1 MDMRRR
7 LTYLAV
13 VLLTISIVIA
23 VIVPRMRGSEAS
35 RPDPAASGPWFD
47 IAFTTPAETDQP
59 GTHHGGI
66 DTRLVSLVDGAQRT
80 VDIAAYDFDL
90 MNVAE
95 AMARAAGRGVR
106 VRMVTDSD
114 TVANVKDEHVQ
125 AALKTVRAAKVTIV
139 EDNRRAIMHHKF
151 AVVDEAIVLTG
162 SWNFTDGD
170 TYRLNN
176 NAVIFRNAQL
186 AENFTHEFEEMFVKK
201 HFGPTKSKVVP
212 NPQITIGTST
222 IETYFASEN
231 DPSQPLTRRINAST
245 SRIDF
250 LAFSFTHDGL
260 GAALIS
266 RKRAGIPVRGVFEKT
281 GSETRFAE
289 YAHLK
294 DAGAEVYQDGNRYVM
309 HHKVFVIDGTTTAFG
324 SFNFSDNASTD
335 NDENLIIVD
344 DPVFAKAFTAEVD
357 RVVAVARK
365 ASGR

>member
-13 VLLTISIVIA
+13 VLITISIVIA

-66 DTRLVSLVDGAQRT
+66 DTRLVSLIDGAGRT
-80 VDIAAYDFDL
+80 VDI
-90 MNVAE
+90 V
-95 AMARAAGRGVR
+95 ARASGRGVR

-125 AALKTVRAAKVTIV
+125 AALKTVRGAKVTIV

-176 NAVIFRNAQL
+176 NAVIVRNAQL

-245 SRIDF
+245 LRIDF
-250 LAFSFTHDGL
+250 LAVSFTHDGL

-335 NDENLIIVD
+335 NDENLLIVD
-344 DPVFAKAFTAEVD
+344 DPVFAKAFIVEVD